1 MAIPS
6 WISLGTSS
14 GSMNMNVNVATES
27 HLGRINRSGTIT
39 GTTANGTTSSCAVTQ
54 YASTETLSVDK
65 NNFTSI
71 AVGSTISITGLSNSA
86 NLKIVPDS
94 SIISGVTYDLS
105 IGSTLDS
112 SWNGNTDTTVDGDPG
127 ASDTYRFTIRV
138 YIPENKSLDQRVHKF
153 YIKNSNESV
162 SSSII
167 TITQDAGVKNYGNI
181 EVVTFSYAD
190 NIPAYGGSVSPSL
203 TYRQTWGWNNSTT
216 NGGLHQAGVNP
227 LATTFSED
235 GTSTFTV
242 NASTGVV
249 EGVNLETVQQAAKT
263 RQIKVVINLN
273 GKTTTST
280 ASVTQSANTYTCID
294 PTFVEGLNITF
305 DDIPASGG
313 TVSSSTAKWYVNGT
327 KVDITKDV
335 VATHTITYSSLRFI
349 QITNVEGSTTSVP
362 NFAALT
368 LSLSGDV
375 TAASKGVTETPRSQ
389 AGTITATVS
398 SPHCEKTKSAT
409 FPVYQ
414 AANTATY
421 ESLELLQIPTTYTF
435 TKEAGSYIFSPALY
449 VNMSYTSGSKV
460 RRVPMDL
467 GLTPTTEYKVVTPV
481 SGFSMSVNNN
491 RMTVFVTENT
501 GTTTRTGF
509 KVSITAS
516 VGSPANLSTTV
527 YTTFDQQAAEST
539 FSITPTALYFNASG
553 GSQTITITSN
563 DSWTLT

>member
-39 GTTANGTTSSCAVTQ
+39 GTTAGGTTSSCEVTQ

-162 SSSII
+162 SSSMI

-190 NIPAYGGSVSPSL
+190 NIPAGGGSVSPSL

-216 NGGLHQAGVNP
+216 NGGVHQAGVNP

-249 EGVNLETVQQAAKT
+249 EGVNLGVVQQAAKT
-263 RQIKVVINLN
+263 RQIKVVINWN
-273 GKTTTST
+273 GKTATST
-280 ASVTQSANTYTCID
+280 ASVTQSANTYTCTD

-305 DDIPASGG
+305 NDIPASGG

-435 TKEAGSYIFSPALY
+435 TKEAGSYVFSPALY
-449 VNMSYTSGSKV
+449 VNVSYTSGSKV

-467 GLTPTTEYKVVTPV
+467 GLTPTTEYEVVTPV
-481 SGFSMSVNNN
+481 SGFSMSMNNN

>member
-39 GTTANGTTSSCAVTQ
+39 GTTAGGTTSSCEVTQ

-162 SSSII
+162 SSSMI
-167 TITQDAGVKNYGNI
+167 TVTQDAGVKNYGNI

-190 NIPAYGGSVSPSL
+190 NIPAGGGSVSPSL

-216 NGGLHQAGVNP
+216 NGGVHQAGVNP

-249 EGVNLETVQQAAKT
+249 EGVNLGVVQQAAKT
-263 RQIKVVINLN
+263 RQIKVVINWN
-273 GKTTTST
+273 GKTATST
-280 ASVTQSANTYTCID
+280 ASVTQSANTYTCTD

-305 DDIPASGG
+305 NDIPASGG

-435 TKEAGSYIFSPALY
+435 TKEAGSYVFSPALY
-449 VNMSYTSGSKV
+449 VNVSYTSGSKV

-467 GLTPTTEYKVVTPV
+467 GLTPTTEYEVVTPV
-481 SGFSMSVNNN
+481 SGFSMSMNNN

>member
-39 GTTANGTTSSCAVTQ
+39 GTTAGGTTSSCEVTQ

-162 SSSII
+162 SSSMI
-167 TITQDAGVKNYGNI
+167 TVTQDAGVKNYGNI

-190 NIPAYGGSVSPSL
+190 NIPAGGGSVSPSL

-216 NGGLHQAGVNP
+216 NGGVHQAGVNP

-249 EGVNLETVQQAAKT
+249 EGVNLGVVQQAAKT
-263 RQIKVVINLN
+263 RQIKVVINWN
-273 GKTTTST
+273 GKTATST
-280 ASVTQSANTYTCID
+280 ASVTQSANTYTCTD

-305 DDIPASGG
+305 NDIPASGG

-335 VATHTITYSSLRFI
+335 VATHTITYSSLRSI

-435 TKEAGSYIFSPALY
+435 TKEAGSYVFSPALY
-449 VNMSYTSGSKV
+449 VNVSYTSGSKV

-467 GLTPTTEYKVVTPV
+467 GLTPTTEYEVVNPV
-481 SGFSMSVNNN
+481 SGFSMSMNNN

>member
-39 GTTANGTTSSCAVTQ
+39 GTTAGGTTSSCAVTQ

-65 NNFTSI
+65 NNFTSL

-162 SSSII
+162 SSSMI
-167 TITQDAGVKNYGNI
+167 TVTQDAGVKNYGNI

-190 NIPAYGGSVSPSL
+190 NIPAGGGSVSPSL

-216 NGGLHQAGVNP
+216 NGGVHQAGVNP
-227 LATTFSED
+227 SATTFSED

-249 EGVNLETVQQAAKT
+249 EGVNLGVVQQAAKT
-263 RQIKVVINLN
+263 RQIKVVINWN
-273 GKTTTST
+273 GKTATST
-280 ASVTQSANTYTCID
+280 ASVTQSANTYTCTD

-305 DDIPASGG
+305 NDIPASGG

-335 VATHTITYSSLRFI
+335 VATHTITYSSLRSI

-435 TKEAGSYIFSPALY
+435 TKEAGSYVFSPALY
-449 VNMSYTSGSKV
+449 VNVSYTSGSKV

-467 GLTPTTEYKVVTPV
+467 GLTPTTEYEVVNPV
-481 SGFSMSVNNN
+481 SGFSMSMNNN

>member
-39 GTTANGTTSSCAVTQ
+39 GTTVNGTTSSCAVTQ

-162 SSSII
+162 SSSMI
-167 TITQDAGVKNYGNI
+167 TVTQDAGVKNYGNI

-216 NGGLHQAGVNP
+216 NGGVHQAGVNP

-249 EGVNLETVQQAAKT
+249 EGVNLGTVQQAAKT
-263 RQIKVVINLN
+263 RQIKVVINWN
-273 GKTTTST
+273 GKTATST
-280 ASVTQSANTYTCID
+280 ASVTQSANTYTCTD

-305 DDIPASGG
+305 NDIPASGG
-313 TVSSSTAKWYVNGT
+313 TVSASTAKWYVNGT

-335 VATHTITYSSLRFI
+335 VATHTISYSSLRFI

-435 TKEAGSYIFSPALY
+435 TKEAGSYVFSPALY
-449 VNMSYTSGSKV
+449 VNVSYTSGSKV
-460 RRVPMDL
+460 RRLPMDL

-481 SGFSMSVNNN
+481 SGFSMSMNNN

>member
-14 GSMNMNVNVATES
+14 GSMNMNVNVATKS

-39 GTTANGTTSSCAVTQ
+39 GTTAGGTTSSCAVTQ

-127 ASDTYRFTIRV
+127 ASDTYIFTIRV

-249 EGVNLETVQQAAKT
+249 EGVNLGVVQQAAKT
-263 RQIKVVINLN
+263 RQIKVVINWN
-273 GKTTTST
+273 GKTATST
-280 ASVTQSANTYTCID
+280 ASVTQSANTYTCTD

-305 DDIPASGG
+305 NDIPASGG

-335 VATHTITYSSLRFI
+335 VATHTITYSSLKFI
-349 QITNVEGSTTSVP
+349 QITNVDGSTTSVP

-435 TKEAGSYIFSPALY
+435 TKEAGSYVFSPALY
-449 VNMSYTSGSKV
+449 VNVSYTSGNKV
-460 RRVPMDL
+460 RRVPADL
-467 GLTPTTEYKVVTPV
+467 GLTPTIEYEVVTPV
-481 SGFSMSVNNN
+481 SGFSMSMNNN

-501 GTTTRTGF
+501 GTTRRTGF

-527 YTTFDQQAAEST
+527 YTTFDQQATEST
-539 FSITPTALYFNASG
+539 LSITPTALYFNASG

>member
-39 GTTANGTTSSCAVTQ
+39 GTTAGGTTSSCAVTQ

-203 TYRQTWGWNNSTT
+203 TYRQPWGWNNSTT
-216 NGGLHQAGVNP
+216 NGGLQQAGVDP
-227 LATTFSED
+227 LITTFSED

-242 NASTGVV
+242 NASTGIV
-249 EGVNLETVQQAAKT
+249 EGVNLGTVQQAAKT
-263 RQIKVVINLN
+263 RQIKVVINRN
-273 GKTTTST
+273 GKTATST
-280 ASVTQSANTYTCID
+280 ASVTQSANNYTCID

-305 DDIPASGG
+305 NDIPASGG
-313 TVSSSTAKWYVNGT
+313 TVSPSTAKWYVNGT

-335 VATHTITYSSLRFI
+335 VATHTITYSSSKFI

-414 AANTATY
+414 AANTATH

-449 VNMSYTSGSKV
+449 VNVSYTSGSKV

-467 GLTPTTEYKVVTPV
+467 GLTPTTKYEVVTPV
-481 SGFSMSVNNN
+481 SGFSMSMNNN

-539 FSITPTALYFNASG
+539 LSITPTALYFNASG

>member
-39 GTTANGTTSSCAVTQ
+39 GTTVNGTTSSCAVTQ

-162 SSSII
+162 SSSMI
-167 TITQDAGVKNYGNI
+167 TVTQDAGVKNYGNI

-190 NIPAYGGSVSPSL
+190 NIPAGGGSVSPSL

-216 NGGLHQAGVNP
+216 NGGVHQAGVNP
-227 LATTFSED
+227 SATTFSED

-249 EGVNLETVQQAAKT
+249 EGVNLGTVQQAAKT
-263 RQIKVVINLN
+263 RQIKVVTNWN
-273 GKTTTST
+273 GKTATST
-280 ASVTQSANTYTCID
+280 ASVTQSANTYTCTD

-305 DDIPASGG
+305 NDIPASGG

-335 VATHTITYSSLRFI
+335 VATHTITYSSLKFI

-421 ESLELLQIPTTYTF
+421 ESLEPLQIPTTYTF
-435 TKEAGSYIFSPALY
+435 TKEAGSYVFSPALY
-449 VNMSYTSGSKV
+449 VNVSYTSGSKV

-467 GLTPTTEYKVVTPV
+467 GLTPTTEYEVVTPV
-481 SGFSMSVNNN
+481 SGFSMSMNNN

>member
-39 GTTANGTTSSCAVTQ
+39 GTTAGGTTSSCEVTQ

-162 SSSII
+162 SSSMI
-167 TITQDAGVKNYGNI
+167 TVTQDAGVKNYGNI

-190 NIPAYGGSVSPSL
+190 NIPAGGGSVSPSL

-216 NGGLHQAGVNP
+216 NGGVHQAGVNP

-249 EGVNLETVQQAAKT
+249 EGVNLGVVQQAAKT
-263 RQIKVVINLN
+263 RQIKVVINWN
-273 GKTTTST
+273 GKTATST
-280 ASVTQSANTYTCID
+280 ASVTQSANTYTCTD

-305 DDIPASGG
+305 NDIPASGG

-435 TKEAGSYIFSPALY
+435 TKEAGSYVFSPALY
-449 VNMSYTSGSKV
+449 VNVSYTSGSKV

-467 GLTPTTEYKVVTPV
+467 GLTPTTEYEVVNPV
-481 SGFSMSVNNN
+481 SGFSMSMNNN

>member
-39 GTTANGTTSSCAVTQ
+39 GTTAGGTTSSCAVTQ

-181 EVVTFSYAD
+181 EVVTFNYAD

-216 NGGLHQAGVNP
+216 NGGVQQAGVNS

-249 EGVNLETVQQAAKT
+249 EGVNLGVVQQAAKT
-263 RQIKVVINLN
+263 RQIKVVINWN
-273 GKTTTST
+273 GKTATST
-280 ASVTQSANTYTCID
+280 ASVTQSANTYTCTD

-305 DDIPASGG
+305 NDIPASGG

-335 VATHTITYSSLRFI
+335 VATHTITYSSLKFI

-435 TKEAGSYIFSPALY
+435 TKEAGSYAFSPALY
-449 VNMSYTSGSKV
+449 VNVSYTSGNKV
-460 RRVPMDL
+460 RRVPVDL
-467 GLTPTTEYKVVTPV
+467 GLTPTIEYEVVTPV
-481 SGFSMSVNNN
+481 SGFSMSMNNN

-527 YTTFDQQAAEST
+527 YTTFDQQATEST
-539 FSITPTALYFNASG
+539 LSITPTALYFNASG

>member
-39 GTTANGTTSSCAVTQ
+39 GTTVNGTTSSCAVTQ

-216 NGGLHQAGVNP
+216 NGGVQQASVNP

-242 NASTGVV
+242 NASTGIV
-249 EGVNLETVQQAAKT
+249 EGVNLGVVQQAAKT
-263 RQIKVVINLN
+263 RQIKVVINWN
-273 GKTTTST
+273 GKTATST
-280 ASVTQSANTYTCID
+280 ASVTQSANTYTCTD

-305 DDIPASGG
+305 NDIPASGG

-335 VATHTITYSSLRFI
+335 VATHTITYSSLKFI

-398 SPHCEKTKSAT
+398 SPHCEKTKSAI

-435 TKEAGSYIFSPALY
+435 TKEAGSYVFSPALY
-449 VNMSYTSGSKV
+449 VNVSYTSGSKV
-460 RRVPMDL
+460 RRVPVDL
-467 GLTPTTEYKVVTPV
+467 GLTPTIEYEVVTPV
-481 SGFSMSVNNN
+481 SGFSMSMNNN

-527 YTTFDQQAAEST
+527 YTTFDQQAAGT
-539 FSITPTALYFNASG
+539 TLSITPTALYFNASG

>member
-216 NGGLHQAGVNP
+216 NGGIHQAGVNP

-249 EGVNLETVQQAAKT
+249 EGVNLGTVQQAAKT

-280 ASVTQSANTYTCID
+280 ASVTQSANTYNCID

-305 DDIPASGG
+305 NDIPASGG

-335 VATHTITYSSLRFI
+335 VATHTITYSSLKFI

-435 TKEAGSYIFSPALY
+435 TKEAGSYVFSPALY
-449 VNMSYTSGSKV
+449 VNVSYTSGSKV

-467 GLTPTTEYKVVTPV
+467 GLTPTTEYEVVTPV
-481 SGFSMSVNNN
+481 SGFSMSMNNN
-491 RMTVFVTENT
+491 HMTVFVTENT

-539 FSITPTALYFNASG
+539 FNITPTALYFNASG